1 MRSINESSYFSV
13 ANLKESGSGDCRV
26 SDDAELT
33 TDFACLIEL
42 SAIFT
47 KRMAV
52 ALVPQLDLQSH
63 YDLVRLTIL

>member
-1 MRSINESSYFSV
+1 MRSIDESSYFGI
-13 ANLKESGSGDCRV
+13 ANLKESGA
-26 SDDAELT
+26 DDTELT

-42 SAIFT
+42 SAILT

-52 ALVPQLDLQSH
+52 AFVPQLDLQSH